1 MTSNDPYLTPT
12 YTIFS
17 LLHVSPSGKRPAWA
31 KPKIWPIRKD
41 FMIANR
47 NSESL
52 DFPKYSS
59 LLYLNAPPD
68 GGFP

>member
-1 MTSNDPYLTPT
+1 MTLTIIEGQIAAKIHFDTDITSDDPYLTPT

-47 NSESL
+47 NSES
-52 DFPKYSS
+52 
-59 LLYLNAPPD
+59 
-68 GGFP
+68 

>member
-1 MTSNDPYLTPT
+1 MSLTIIEGQITTKIHFDLDMTLVDPYLTPT

-47 NSESL
+47 NSES
-52 DFPKYSS
+52 
-59 LLYLNAPPD
+59 
-68 GGFP
+68 